1 MWEPPKDLMAV
12 RGFTIEDYLSPL
24 EVKLVIT
31 SFLKGREQFTEEIA
45 NERIHV
51 ERMIHQLKVCI
62 YLIE

>member
-1 MWEPPKDLMAV
+1 MWEPPKELMAV
-12 RGFTIEDYLSPL
+12 RGFTIEDYLSQL
-24 EVKLVIT
+24 EVKLVIP

-51 ERMIHQLKVCI
+51 KRMIQQLKVSI